1 MLEPRGEPDLPL
13 EALGAEGGG
22 EIGMEDLERHGPV
35 VPEVVG
41 EEDGGHPTAAELT
54 LEAVG

>member
-13 EALGAEGGG
+13 EALGAERRGK
-22 EIGMEDLERHGPV
+22 IGVEDLEGHGPV

-41 EEDGGHPTAAELT
+41 EEDGRHPATAELA
-54 LEAVG
+54 LDR